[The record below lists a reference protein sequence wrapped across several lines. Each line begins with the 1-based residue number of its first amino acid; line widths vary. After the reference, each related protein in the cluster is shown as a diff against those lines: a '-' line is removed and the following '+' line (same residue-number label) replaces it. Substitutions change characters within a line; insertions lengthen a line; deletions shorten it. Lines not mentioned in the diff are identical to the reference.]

1 MQPTVAALFARHKRR
16 KESAP
21 AAAEL
26 STAPGDRLPDTPSS
40 AACEARLC
48 DGAEPLSWAEGVGL
62 ARSSEQAQP
71 RSSGR
76 AAFNYFLVR
85 TPLDSSAT
93 TRARAA

>member
-48 DGAEPLSWAEGVGL
+48 DGAEPLSSAE
-62 ARSSEQAQP
+62 ASRSEQAQP